1 MSKDTMAFAY
11 GAAQKYAYAGA
22 FAIQTSPIT
31 YNEEDGMEALFLT
44 SDGGQTT
51 WPCDALYFDDAEH
64 AFAKKFALRLPQIK
78 GPDGEAYPRVV
89 HIALMC
95 DIKAVSIAVSQ
106 DATQAQTQERVA

>member
-1 MSKDTMAFAY
+1 MSTNISAFAY

-64 AFAKKFALRLPQIK
+64 AFAKKFTLRLPQIK

-89 HIALMC
+89 HIELMC